1 MKSRILVTGAN
12 GHLGANTIRALLK
25 KNYEVN
31 AFVRNNS
38 DLRGLVGLPVT
49 YFFGDI
55 KDGEALTTAATGCE
69 AVIHHAAVYKI
80 WAKTPEEVMEPAIEG
95 TKNIFKAAA
104 KVGIKRLVY
113 TSSTYAIGTSKDPN
127 QSLTENDWSVQD
139 NVPYGIAKAKSE
151 QIAWELS
158 AKTNVPM
165 IVLCPAAIYGRYD
178 YKVTPSNRLLVD
190 VCRGVGM
197 TVKGVL
203 SFVDA
208 RDAGELHALALSR
221 GRTGERYILSAG
233 GYEMRQIGQLAARLS
248 GKRVLYA
255 PFGRTVNIATA
266 GLMELIAKIT
276 GWDPPFTI
284 GLAKEYSH
292 RYARFDN
299 SKIIRDF
306 NYTFYSLEDTIR
318 DAIRWFSFIGKIELN
333 KNILSQF
340 QPEAFF
346 Q

>member
-12 GHLGANTIRALLK
+12 GHLGANTVRALLQ
-25 KNYEVN
+25 KNYQVN

-38 DLRGLVGLPVT
+38 DLRSLVGLPVT

-55 KDGEALTTAATGCE
+55 TDGEALTTAATGCD
-69 AVIHHAAVYKI
+69 AIIHHAAVYKV
-80 WAKTPEEVMEPAIEG
+80 WAKTPAEVMEPALEG
-95 TKNIFKAAA
+95 TKNIFNAAA
-104 KVGIKRLVY
+104 KAGIKRLVY
-113 TSSTYAIGTSKDPN
+113 TSSTYAIGTAKNPN
-127 QSLTENDWSVQD
+127 LLLTEEDWNDQD
-139 NVPYGIAKAKSE
+139 NLPYGIAKTKSE

-158 AKTNVPM
+158 EKFNVPM

-178 YKVTPSNRLLVD
+178 YKVTPSHRLLVD
-190 VCRGVGM
+190 VCRGLGM

-208 RDAGELHALALSR
+208 RDAGELHALALSQ

-233 GYEMRQIGQLAARLS
+233 GYEMRQIGRLAAKLS

-255 PFGRTVNIATA
+255 PFGRMVNIATA
-266 GLMELIAKIT
+266 GLMEVIAKIT

-306 NYTFYSLEDTIR
+306 NYTFLKTRYVM
-318 DAIRWFSFIGKIELN
+318 
-333 KNILSQF
+333 Q
-340 QPEAFF
+340 
-346 Q
+346 

>member
-113 TSSTYAIGTSKDPN
+113 TSSTYSIGTSKDPN
-127 QSLTENDWSVQD
+127 QSLTENDWTVQD
-139 NVPYGIAKAKSE
+139 NVPYGIAKAKKRADSVGTVCKD
-151 QIAWELS
+151 QCAYDRSMPGRHLWE
-158 AKTNVPM
+158 
-165 IVLCPAAIYGRYD
+165 I
-178 YKVTPSNRLLVD
+178 
-190 VCRGVGM
+190 
-197 TVKGVL
+197 
-203 SFVDA
+203 
-208 RDAGELHALALSR
+208 
-221 GRTGERYILSAG
+221 
-233 GYEMRQIGQLAARLS
+233 
-248 GKRVLYA
+248 
-255 PFGRTVNIATA
+255 
-266 GLMELIAKIT
+266 
-276 GWDPPFTI
+276 
-284 GLAKEYSH
+284 
-292 RYARFDN
+292 
-299 SKIIRDF
+299 
-306 NYTFYSLEDTIR
+306 
-318 DAIRWFSFIGKIELN
+318 
-333 KNILSQF
+333 
-340 QPEAFF
+340 
-346 Q
+346 